1 MKENIYNLIIDYPI
15 SLPLSKEKCRAID
28 RLNQL
33 VTVFR
38 NINKI
43 QINKD

>member
-1 MKENIYNLIIDYPI
+1 MLNIYNLIIDYPI
-15 SLPLSKEKCRAID
+15 SSSLLKEKCEAID
-28 RLNQL
+28 RLNQF

-38 NINKI
+38 KINRI